1 MSNKKANTMKNVLK
15 KNMQVSGIESYRK
28 HISTMTQIS
37 QSTINKVATS
47 SIHNS
52 GLTFH
57 LKNILKDMSMSAIT
71 KTFEVPIMSFISS
84 IVHSPTAIIRE
95 EIEKYLPEGVTYAS
109 FNELYL
115 SKMYEMKWFPYLG
128 QYYSFG
134 FDIQVLNIANS
145 NEDKETIIKMIDQL
159 VFDYYNDNEIEEMK
173 NSWKHA
179 DITKAKLRI
188 LNEAVNAYYR
198 REYAL
203 TVSTIVL
210 LWEGIIARKVNEVDN
225 KRTSSRT
232 KENLKNLIEKNGYEE
247 VINSY
252 CKEFIFYSC
261 SNSNEVIKD
270 VPGRHSIAHSWY
282 EEYPSK
288 KMALNAIFFTDFLL
302 NLDKVSIENS

>member
-1 MSNKKANTMKNVLK
+1 MKDKKANTMKNVLK

-28 HISTMTQIS
+28 HISTITQIS
-37 QSTINKVATS
+37 QSTMNKAITS
-47 SIHNS
+47 TIHSS

-71 KTFEVPIMSFISS
+71 KTFEIPIMSFISS
-84 IVHSPTAIIRE
+84 IVPSPTAIIRE
-95 EIEKYLPEGVTYAS
+95 EIEKYLPEGVTYAV

-128 QYYSFG
+128 RYYSFE
-134 FDIQVLNIANS
+134 FAIQVLNIANT
-145 NEDKETIIKMIDQL
+145 NDDKETIIKKIDKL
-159 VFDYYNDNEIEEMK
+159 VLDYYDDNGIEVMK
-173 NSWKHA
+173 NSWKHV
-179 DITKAKLRI
+179 DITKTKLRI
-188 LNEAVNAYYR
+188 LNEAINAYYR
-198 REYAL
+198 KEYAL

-232 KENLKNLIEKNGYEE
+232 KKNLKKLIEKNDYEE
-247 VINSY
+247 IINSY

-302 NLDKVSIENS
+302 NLDDVS